1 MNTPIDSRLFRD
13 GKLVCE
19 CGLQEVP
26 FSDRPISSEGYTLR
40 VCTFFQEGMREYLNF
55 CVIACSSFHLK
66 GEGIFAINHVDH
78 GQEQR
83 FNYQIKA
90 L

>member
-1 MNTPIDSRLFRD
+1 MFRSSF
-13 GKLVCE
+13 LR
-19 CGLQEVP
+19 P
-26 FSDRPISSEGYTLR
+26 FISSEGYTLR
-40 VCTFFQEGMREYLNF
+40 VCTFFQEGVREYLNF

-83 FNYQIKA
+83 FNYQIKTNSNM
-90 L
+90 